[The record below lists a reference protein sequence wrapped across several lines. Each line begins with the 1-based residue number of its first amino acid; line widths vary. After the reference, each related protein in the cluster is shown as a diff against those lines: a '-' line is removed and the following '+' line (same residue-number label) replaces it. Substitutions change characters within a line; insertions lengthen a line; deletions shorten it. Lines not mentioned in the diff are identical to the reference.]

1 MSAFRLKSLTRVR
14 QIQEDQAAGR
24 LGEARRTVTTQQRR
38 AAQERA
44 LLEDIGGVQV
54 LAAAG
59 IARATAARQI
69 AEIRSAEAVALQEVQ
84 AAEEAL
90 HLAIQARRS
99 AELLRDRHEAKL
111 RALRGK
117 AEQQALD
124 ELAATAH
131 HRTGGRA

>member
-69 AEIRSAEAVALQEVQ
+69 AEVRSAQAVASGEVA
-84 AAEEAL
+84 AAEQAL
-90 HLAIQARRS
+90 LLAVQARRS
-99 AELLRDRHEAKL
+99 AELLRDRHEATL
-111 RALRGK
+111 HALQGK
-117 AEQQALD
+117 AEQQVLD

-131 HRTGGRA
+131 HRMGDPA